1 MHHQIRSGKTFQN
14 GKKINPGTIRY
25 TPNYEIISIIT
36 SGNVEASRIGGDRSL
51 SNQYWKG
58 NISEVIIFNKQL
70 GDSEVIGI
78 VLGNKFILI
87 KKKVKL

>member
-1 MHHQIRSGKTFQN
+1 MHHHIRSGKTFQN

-51 SNQYWKG
+51 V
-58 NISEVIIFNKQL
+58 IS
-70 GDSEVIGI
+70 IGREI
-78 VLGNKFILI
+78 YLK
-87 KKKVKL
+87 